1 MMLITPLMLN
11 SKIAVSQPQ
20 MWFEDLSEIQHV
32 EYYLEF
38 LPEQKGYSTTKYAMD
53 LETIEPEGNSTLI
66 IDVKYEDIDLTEAGE
81 NFNYEIIL
89 DSHEIHETSN
99 DFYREFIKG
108 THTELF
114 MDLTN
119 IGNSQT
125 FRVDETVIFADYL
138 KIEVYK
144 GVNNLDLSFNYIG
157 EKRYNKDLKY
167 NFNTYHYQ
175 AYYQWDTPGIY

>member
-1 MMLITPLMLN
+1 MMFITPLTLN
-11 SKIAVSQPQ
+11 PRIVVSQPQ
-20 MWFEDLSEIQHV
+20 TWFENISEIQHL

-38 LPEQKGYSTTKYAMD
+38 SPEQKGYTTTKYAMD
-53 LETIEPEGNSTLI
+53 LEVIETEGDSMLK

-99 DFYREFIKG
+99 DFYREFING

-114 MDLTN
+114 LDLPN

-144 GVNNLDLSFNYIG
+144 EVTKLDLSFNYIG
-157 EKRYNKDLKY
+157 EKQYNEDLKH

>member
-1 MMLITPLMLN
+1 MLN
-11 SKIAVSQPQ
+11 SKTAVSQPQ
-20 MWFEDLSEIQHV
+20 MWFEDLSEIQHL

-38 LPEQKGYSTTKYAMD
+38 SPEQKGYSTTKYAMD
-53 LETIEPEGNSTLI
+53 FEIIETEGDSILKIE
-66 IDVKYEDIDLTEAGE
+66 VKYEDMDLTEAGE

-89 DSHEIHETSN
+89 DTHEIHETSI

-114 MDLTN
+114 LDLTN
-119 IGNSQT
+119 IGTSQT

-144 GVNNLDLSFNYIG
+144 EVTKLDLSFSYIG
-157 EKRYNKDLKY
+157 EKQYNKDLKY